1 MAMIKTNWEKTTE
14 DEEKDDYSSI
24 IPTGF
29 NQHKYDES
37 IISTYYLYHRC
48 HLIAWVLGGVDVDEK
63 NIMTGTQYFNI
74 YGMSPF
80 EDLVYNYLKEN
91 QSNNVLYR
99 VTPYFEADNQ
109 LANGVT
115 IEAYSIE
122 DEGEGICFYV
132 YVYNVQPGIVIDYT
146 TGESELEE

>member
-1 MAMIKTNWEKTTE
+1 M
-14 DEEKDDYSSI
+14 
-24 IPTGF
+24 
-29 NQHKYDES
+29 
-37 IISTYYLYHRC
+37 
-48 HLIAWVLGGVDVDEK
+48 GGVDVDEK

-109 LANGVT
+109 LASGVT